1 MMKLISIFVA
11 VLLTLASSAGALKMS
26 IWDREMQTTLGVGES
41 SGNKFNVQLVKSYN
55 GPVVILFSQTDE
67 EKRSGTFT
75 SLQNRYDGILKNGQ
89 LTIMNA
95 DDGPASATT
104 PDKGTTATSSTK
116 LVSTS
121 LGKLLQPFR
130 LNVAIQLTGQ
140 SNLPDNWPRAPEAD
154 GNGNGGNNGNGKDNG
169 RGNAGRNNVAPGNS
183 GSNGNKPVRP

>member
-1 MMKLISIFVA
+1 MMKIISTLVA

-41 SGNKFNVQLVKSYN
+41 SGNKFNVQLIKSYS

-67 EKRSGTFT
+67 EKRSGTY
-75 SLQNRYDGILKNGQ
+75 SALQNRYDGILKNGQ
-89 LTIMNA
+89 LTVMNA
-95 DDGPASATT
+95 DDSPATVTT
-104 PDKGTTATSSTK
+104 LDKTTVTSSTK
-116 LVSTS
+116 LSSTN

-140 SNLPDNWPRAPEAD
+140 GNLPDNWPRTPEAD
-154 GNGNGGNNGNGKDNG
+154 GNGNSGNSNSKDNG
-169 RGNAGRNNVAPGNS
+169 RGNAGRNNLAPSNS